1 MKISCLQDNL
11 AKGLS
16 IVSRAVSPRSTLPV
30 LGNVLLAVDNGRLK
44 LSATNLEIV
53 ITCWIGA
60 TVTETGATTVPAR
73 TFSELVNTFP
83 PDRVDLSLNKTT
95 ETLHVSCGRTQANVK
110 GINANEFPVI
120 PEPDHENRI
129 RMEPAVLKRV
139 IAQVA
144 FAAATDDS
152 RPSLT
157 GVQTTFEGNRITM
170 AATDGFRLSVRSAH
184 IAGYVEKPF
193 NVIIPA
199 RALSE
204 VGRIIS
210 DDLEAVYISMP
221 SGRNQIIFDMDN
233 VLLVSQLIDGKFPD
247 FERVIPASLRHHIRI
262 NRLQLI
268 QAMQRAAILTIEKLR
283 GVRVILGENTLK
295 IISANAEQEEA
306 TEEIE
311 VDYAGESIDAGFNVG
326 YLLDMLNN
334 VQADEVQWSF
344 NDAGSSSLLTVPENT
359 QFKYVVMPMRI

>member
-16 IVSRAVSPRSTLPV
+16 IVGRAVSPRSTLPV

-60 TVTETGATTVPAR
+60 TVQDSGATTVPAR
-73 TFSELVNTFP
+73 TFSELVNNLPTE
-83 PDRVDLSLNKTT
+83 RVDLSLNKTT
-95 ETLHVSCGRTQANVK
+95 ETLHVACGRVQANVK
-110 GINANEFPVI
+110 GINADEFPVI
-120 PEPDHENRI
+120 PEPDQENRV

-139 IAQVA
+139 ISQVA

-157 GVQTTFEGNRITM
+157 GVLTSFEGNRVMM

-193 NVIIPA
+193 SVIIPA
-199 RALSE
+199 RALNE
-204 VGRIIS
+204 VARILS

-221 SGRNQIIFDMDN
+221 AGRNQIIFDMDN
-233 VLLVSQLIDGKFPD
+233 
-247 FERVIPASLRHHIRI
+247 A
-262 NRLQLI
+262 
-268 QAMQRAAILTIEKLR
+268 
-283 GVRVILGENTLK
+283 
-295 IISANAEQEEA
+295 
-306 TEEIE
+306 
-311 VDYAGESIDAGFNVG
+311 
-326 YLLDMLNN
+326 
-334 VQADEVQWSF
+334 
-344 NDAGSSSLLTVPENT
+344 
-359 QFKYVVMPMRI
+359 